1 MALSI
6 FGCSQRRSLRLDLAK
21 TVAALLCCGREG
33 LARRCVGQERKARLR
48 GRATGLRFWRVGTL
62 RFAREAES
70 YPLITH
76 VVLCGMSI
84 AKEPSGSPDGV
95 GFEMQANGSFPVIP
109 LYLPV
114 PPVMI

>member
-1 MALSI
+1 VELRSAIAGRVPCLDLRWCSA
-6 FGCSQRRSLRLDLAK
+6 SQRERETQVGVEKEKPGCWAG
-21 TVAALLCCGREG
+21 LLSNAFGVS
-33 LARRCVGQERKARLR
+33 AP
-48 GRATGLRFWRVGTL
+48 L